1 MPPLPR
7 KAGIPL
13 AAGLAFGE
21 GAGAVDF
28 HQHFLACAG
37 GAMEAV
43 DVLCDDQFHFTR
55 LFEADDAFV
64 NDVRLCIA
72 VRFPHLE
79 FAFPVLDACRLAL
92 HKILII
98 YRLARGPN
106 AAFAAKGGDA
116 ARRGNAR
123 AGEDEDALRFAQPVG
138 EFFGHEESLAR
149 SRRVVINRS
158 LVSAR

>member
-1 MPPLPR
+1 
-7 KAGIPL
+7 
-13 AAGLAFGE
+13 
-21 GAGAVDF
+21 
-28 HQHFLACAG
+28 
-37 GAMEAV
+37 MEAV
-43 DVLCDDQFHFTR
+43 DILCDDQSHFTR

-79 FAFPVLDACRLAL
+79 FVFPVLDASRLAL
-92 HKILII
+92 YEILII

-123 AGEDEDALRFAQPVG
+123 AGEDKDALRFAQPVG
-138 EFFGHEESLAR
+138 EFSGHEQSLAC
-149 SRRVVINRS
+149 SRHVVINRS
-158 LVSAR
+158 LVLAR